1 MEHFAG
7 DWICGWIVVPVS
19 SGDFITGFSI
29 MKLMKF
35 HDIPLI
41 LYLSGNFLYFF
52 AFIVLI
58 PVIIAFI
65 TLEWAEVI
73 TFAFTF
79 FVFLTL
85 SLQFTSFS
93 PNQREIK
100 WLHGMAATALVW
112 LIVMCVSAIPLYFSS
127 HYKSFLDSCF
137 EIMSGITTT
146 GLTLTVDLD
155 HLPISINIWRHLIHF
170 VGGQGIVVLS
180 LIFLSSTGAGFQAM
194 VGEGKDERLLPNI
207 RETSKAIWKISM
219 VYFGIGVFILAIVG
233 LSYGLTLPWSLF
245 HGFSIYCSSWST
257 GGFMPQS
264 QSMLYY
270 HNIWYEA
277 VAVSFFILGSINFG
291 LHYVVWYKNKWELFK
306 DIEIKAM
313 ITTTSVLTVFLTVGL
328 IKDSIYSSLIPLTRK
343 GLFQLLSAHFGAGQ
357 SNIYSRQFITQWGDL
372 GLVAIILAMMFGGSA
387 SSTAGG
393 FKFFRIGVF
402 FKSVVA
408 DIRRMLFPKNSVI
421 VDKIHHIQD
430 IVLTDKIVKN
440 SVVII
445 LLYILTHLIGT
456 LAGLLAGY
464 PAMNSLF
471 ESTSATANVGLS
483 AGITNPSMPSF
494 LKIVY
499 IITMWMGRLE
509 FVATFVLIASVY
521 REIRSLF
528 THEVIV

>member
-1 MEHFAG
+1 
-7 DWICGWIVVPVS
+7 
-19 SGDFITGFSI
+19 
-29 MKLMKF
+29 MKLLKF

-52 AFIVLI
+52 AYIVFIPIV
-58 PVIIAFI
+58 VAFVAM
-65 TLEWAEVI
+65 EWAEVI

-79 FVFLTL
+79 FVFLTM
-85 SLQFTSFS
+85 SLQFTSFY

-180 LIFLSSTGAGFQAM
+180 LIFLSSTGTGFQAM

-219 VYFGIGVFILAIVG
+219 VYFGIGMIVLFIIGLAYG
-233 LSYGLTLPWSLF
+233 LSFSWSLF
-245 HGFSIYCSSWST
+245 HSFTIYCSAWST
-257 GGFMPQS
+257 GGFLPQS
-264 QSMLYY
+264 QSLLYY
-270 HNIWYEA
+270 HNIWFEA
-277 VAVSFFILGSINFG
+277 VAVCFFILGSINFG

-313 ITTTSVLTVFLTVGL
+313 MTTISILTVFLTVGL
-328 IKDSIYSSLIPLTRK
+328 IKDSIYSSLLPLTRK

-357 SNIYSRQFITQWGDL
+357 CNIYSKQFITQWGDL

-393 FKFFRIGVF
+393 FKLFRIGVF
-402 FKSVVA
+402 FKSIVA

-430 IVLTDKIVKN
+430 IVLTEKIVK
-440 SVVII
+440 SSVII
-445 LLYILTHLIGT
+445 IMLYLLTQLIGT

-464 PAMNSLF
+464 PLISSFF
-471 ESTSATANVGLS
+471 EAISATANVGLS
-483 AGITNPSMPSF
+483 TGVTNPSMPSF
-494 LKIVY
+494 LKVTY
-499 IITMWMGRLE
+499 IIMMWMGRLE

-521 REIRSLF
+521 REIRSKF

>member
-1 MEHFAG
+1 
-7 DWICGWIVVPVS
+7 
-19 SGDFITGFSI
+19 
-29 MKLMKF
+29 
-35 HDIPLI
+35 
-41 LYLSGNFLYFF
+41 
-52 AFIVLI
+52 
-58 PVIIAFI
+58 
-65 TLEWAEVI
+65 
-73 TFAFTF
+73 
-79 FVFLTL
+79 
-85 SLQFTSFS
+85 
-93 PNQREIK
+93 
-100 WLHGMAATALVW
+100 
-112 LIVMCVSAIPLYFSS
+112 
-127 HYKSFLDSCF
+127 
-137 EIMSGITTT
+137 
-146 GLTLTVDLD
+146 
-155 HLPISINIWRHLIHF
+155 
-170 VGGQGIVVLS
+170 
-180 LIFLSSTGAGFQAM
+180 
-194 VGEGKDERLLPNI
+194 
-207 RETSKAIWKISM
+207 
-219 VYFGIGVFILAIVG
+219 
-233 LSYGLTLPWSLF
+233 
-245 HGFSIYCSSWST
+245 
-257 GGFMPQS
+257 
-264 QSMLYY
+264 
-270 HNIWYEA
+270 
-277 VAVSFFILGSINFG
+277 
-291 LHYVVWYKNKWELFK
+291 
-306 DIEIKAM
+306 
-313 ITTTSVLTVFLTVGL
+313 VGL
-328 IKDSIYSSLIPLTRK
+328 IKDSIYSSLLPLTRK

-357 SNIYSRQFITQWGDL
+357 CNIYSRQFITQWGDL

-464 PAMNSLF
+464 PAMDSLF